1 MGQHFNLFERYPD
14 QLVVSNEMGSLEEV
28 VTVSLAEME
37 EGEIV
42 DHGDGDPDRINLFSV
57 PVVFSRNQ
65 SCFGIHI
72 FSPKSNPNQS
82 KIPHGDK
89 QSKHQGFHQ
98 ILFFFLF
105 SEEQIEKILDKATNT
120 FKYFYIGFY
129 FNKPSLQTYN

>member
-1 MGQHFNLFERYPD
+1 MGQHFNLF

-42 DHGDGDPDRINLFSV
+42 DHGDGDPDGINLFSV
-57 PVVFSRNQ
+57 PDVFARNQ
-65 SCFGIHI
+65 SCFGIRI

-82 KIPHGDK
+82 QIPHGDK
-89 QSKHQGFHQ
+89 QSRHQGFHQ
-98 ILFFFLF
+98 VLFFLF

-120 FKYFYIGFY
+120 FKYYFYIGF
-129 FNKPSLQTYN
+129 

>member
-1 MGQHFNLFERYPD
+1 
-14 QLVVSNEMGSLEEV
+14 MGSLEEV

-42 DHGDGDPDRINLFSV
+42 DHGDGDPDGINLFSV

-65 SCFGIHI
+65 SCFGIRI

-89 QSKHQGFHQ
+89 QSRHIKYC
-98 ILFFFLF
+98 FFLF